1 MEKTKDTNPK
11 TTQVFKL
18 SDKNFRAAII
28 KMLPEAIKNTLETN
42 GKLEGLSKA
51 TEDRRTR
58 KNFRTKNYN
67 RIFKTQ
73 WIGSVAK

>member
-11 TTQVFKL
+11 TTQVLKL

-51 TEDRRTR
+51 TEDRRTG
-58 KNFRTKNYN
+58 
-67 RIFKTQ
+67 RILELKITIEF
-73 WIGSVAK
+73 